1 MMSIRQMDSKKKK
14 NGPRLTVNTY
24 NTVYP
29 IITDTCKALNLRSR
43 LVDPQLH
50 VNPYQMLDHQTPMP
64 QPEDFDI
71 CWFDLAITPDILYR
85 VKPYQ
90 RISQWPGIQIIAHK
104 NKLGKN
110 LMLMQREYPDDYNFF
125 PKTFMLP
132 YELADFRN
140 EFQKFEEPSPSK
152 KKGAKN

>member
-1 MMSIRQMDSKKKK
+1 M
-14 NGPRLTVNTY
+14 
-24 NTVYP
+24 
-29 IITDTCKALNLRSR
+29 
-43 LVDPQLH
+43 VDPQLH
-50 VNPYQMLDHQTPMP
+50 VNPYQMIDHVTPMP

-90 RISQWPGIQIIAHK
+90 RISQWPGIQVIAHK

-110 LMLMQREYPDDYNFF
+110 LMLMQKEYPEDYDFF

-140 EFQKFEEPSPSK
+140 EF
-152 KKGAKN
+152 

>member
-1 MMSIRQMDSKKKK
+1 MESPSISVRLNESKKKK
-14 NGPRLTVNTY
+14 NGPKLTVNIY

-29 IITDTCKALNLRSR
+29 IITDTCKAMNMRFR
-43 LVDPQLH
+43 MVDPQLH
-50 VNPYQMLDHQTPMP
+50 VNPYQMIDHVTPMP

-90 RISQWPGIQIIAHK
+90 RISQWPGIQVIAHK

-110 LMLMQREYPDDYNFF
+110 LMLMQKEYPEDYDFF

-140 EFQKFEEPSPSK
+140 EF
-152 KKGAKN
+152 